1 MSDNDQLI
9 RLAYASQSASSG
21 RGGGTAV
28 DNEIPRI
35 LRSCKNN
42 NPGLEIGGVL
52 HYGDGYFFQVLEGPA
67 AAVDHLYERIAQ
79 DSRHQDVST
88 LERRPIRQRRFPD
101 WSMKY
106 VPMESDVERLL
117 KRHKLTHFDPYRFD
131 SEMIEEMIA
140 LLVGKPAKDQQPD
153 QNYAGNGSKRAR
165 GSWLQRLL
173 GRA

>member
-1 MSDNDQLI
+1 MTNSDELI
-9 RLAYASQSASSG
+9 RLAYASQSAASG
-21 RGGGTAV
+21 SGGATAV
-28 DNEIPRI
+28 DKEIPRI

-42 NPGLEIGGVL
+42 NPKLEIGGVL

-67 AAVDHLYERIAQ
+67 AAVDHLYETIAR
-79 DSRHQDVST
+79 DPRHQDVST
-88 LERRPIRQRRFPD
+88 LERRAIRTRRFPD

-117 KRHKLTHFDPYRFD
+117 KRHKMTHFDPYRFD
-131 SEMIEEMIA
+131 SEMIEAMIA
-140 LLVGKPAKDQQPD
+140 LLVGQPTKDQQPD
-153 QNYAGNGSKRAR
+153 QDYGQTRKR